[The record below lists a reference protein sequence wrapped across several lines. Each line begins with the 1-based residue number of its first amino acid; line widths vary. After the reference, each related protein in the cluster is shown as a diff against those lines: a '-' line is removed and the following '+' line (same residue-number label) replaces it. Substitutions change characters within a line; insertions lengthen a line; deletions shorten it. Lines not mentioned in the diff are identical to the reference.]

1 MNLKNSILLIAG
13 SLAGIIGIF
22 IKQTNTAAGEYFQ
35 GLGAGILI
43 VLSFDVVPMLIK
55 KKNETTSR

>member
-1 MNLKNSILLIAG
+1 MNLKNSILLIVG
-13 SLAGIIGIF
+13 SVAGIIGTF
-22 IKQTNTAAGEYFQ
+22 VRQTNTEGGEYFQ

-43 VLSFDVVPMLIK
+43 VLSFDVIPMLIK

>member
-1 MNLKNSILLIAG
+1 MLIAG

-22 IKQTNTAAGEYFQ
+22 IKQMNTAGRQYFQ

-43 VLSFDVVPMLIK
+43 VLSFDVVPILIK